1 MITLQKSELAGQI
14 GHFENE
20 VLSHVK
26 TDPATNSVGCYML
39 CLFAHPV
46 ECCCM
51 FLRVVMQSL
60 KLVKL
65 LATCKQRKNS
75 QYVGSCRVHLHIHV
89 TLVFSLFLTKTC
101 HFHGDHLEVE

>member
-1 MITLQKSELAGQI
+1 
-14 GHFENE
+14 
-20 VLSHVK
+20 
-26 TDPATNSVGCYML
+26 ML

-65 LATCKQRKNS
+65 LATCKQRKTS
-75 QYVGSCRVHLHIHV
+75 QYVGSCRVHLHVHV
-89 TLVFSLFLTKTC
+89 ASVFSLFKLKPVTSMGTIQK
-101 HFHGDHLEVE
+101 